1 MAAPRTSRVASQD
14 GEQRPTTRPEGQSPL
29 KNAISCS
36 SWITVSRR
44 PIAIL
49 RHPDLGVWT
58 GPAPASTL
66 PLVRPGPP
74 GATPVLIDRSTEAV
88 LTTLPSRA
96 PEVVTAAFSPD
107 GRRVATWS
115 WDNVLRVWDV
125 DSQREIAALRGH
137 RAGLTAA
144 VFDGTHW
151 LVSASLDGTLLI
163 WQLDAHEEPVV
174 LRVDGVSAVAVSA
187 SWIAVGTRSGETQLW
202 NRAAIAPPV
211 IVRGHRGAIS
221 SLAFSPD
228 ASRLASTANQDRDVF
243 IRDGTT
249 GAELIRH
256 HGHAGPVHSVAW
268 HPQGQLLVSG
278 LQDGTFRPVERG
290 RFQR

>member
-1 MAAPRTSRVASQD
+1 MAFRDSTKQIIALSESPWLSRGQFGTGGTILDSPSEPWKVNRQPGFAQPDLRQTRITEVGYTVIAVSPD
-14 GEQRPTTRPEGQSPL
+14 GGRALCAGWNLTTAVL
-29 KNAISCS
+29 SCS
-36 SWITVSRR
+36 RGSAPDITSCQPRWRATPDDQTGRAITPEERDQLFVLDTVSRR

-74 GATPVLIDRSTEAV
+74 GATPVLIDRSTEAGP
-88 LTTLPSRA
+88 TTLPSRA

-144 VFDGTHW
+144 VFDVPIGWSGVAGWHLADLATRRPRGT
-151 LVSASLDGTLLI
+151 
-163 WQLDAHEEPVV
+163 
-174 LRVDGVSAVAVSA
+174 
-187 SWIAVGTRSGETQLW
+187 
-202 NRAAIAPPV
+202 
-211 IVRGHRGAIS
+211 
-221 SLAFSPD
+221 
-228 ASRLASTANQDRDVF
+228 
-243 IRDGTT
+243 
-249 GAELIRH
+249 
-256 HGHAGPVHSVAW
+256 
-268 HPQGQLLVSG
+268 
-278 LQDGTFRPVERG
+278 G
-290 RFQR
+290 RFTG